1 MKTNA
6 LPEVE
11 SLRSEVRQLREAV
24 AELEDRLEEFEAED
38 VNPWG
43 IWPYCWVIAG
53 WDFAYSSFH
62 SFHKSLSNWTLKR
75 HNQRIQRL
83 AQHQELGELHLT

>member
-11 SLRSEVRQLREAV
+11 SLRCEVRELREAV
-24 AELEDRLEEFEAED
+24 AELEGRLEEFEGEEE
-38 VNPWG
+38 NPWG

-53 WDFAYSSFH
+53 WDLAESRF
-62 SFHKSLSNWTLKR
+62 KSLRNNFDTWTLKR

-83 AQHQELGELHLT
+83 AKHRELGELHLT